1 MNTRLL
7 EASNSSQTVA
17 EVKLKVDK
25 INVESS
31 QYKRHVEKMQKDQV
45 WQDPIL
51 SRGLHL
57 NKTKAGLGVSPE
69 VQSRQNLES
78 E

>member
-31 QYKRHVEKMQKDQV
+31 QYKRHVEKNAERSS
-45 WQDPIL
+45 L
-51 SRGLHL
+51 
-57 NKTKAGLGVSPE
+57 AGSHSLPRPPFE
-69 VQSRQNLES
+69 
-78 E
+78 